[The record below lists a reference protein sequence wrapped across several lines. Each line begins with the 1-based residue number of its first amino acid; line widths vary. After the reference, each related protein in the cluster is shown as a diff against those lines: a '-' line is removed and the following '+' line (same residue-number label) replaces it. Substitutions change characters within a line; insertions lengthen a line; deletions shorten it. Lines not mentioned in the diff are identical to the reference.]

1 VGLAVDGVAGSS
13 TWLVL
18 SQVIPWLSPMSSPP
32 LPPPPIRVSVDLT
45 EEQAWQLA
53 QFLKRVSFNTCKD
66 HTDNGCDEDEAR
78 RMSEAFGRLR
88 RALSDKGVSP
98 R

>member
-1 VGLAVDGVAGSS
+1 MTTNRIKVTVEF
-13 TWLVL
+13 
-18 SQVIPWLSPMSSPP
+18 
-32 LPPPPIRVSVDLT
+32 T

-66 HTDNGCDEDEAR
+66 HTDNGCDEDEAY
-78 RMSEAFGRLR
+78 RMQEAFGRVR
-88 RALSDKGVSP
+88 RALAEQGIAP

>member
-1 VGLAVDGVAGSS
+1 VAVAVNGLVAVS

-18 SQVIPWLSPMSSPP
+18 SQVIPRLFPMPSPP
-32 LPPPPIRVSVDLT
+32 LSSPPIRVSVDLT